1 MSWARLAAA
10 AALLMLAGCG
20 FRPLHG
26 QHAAQKGPVM
36 EQFSQIAVATIPD
49 RRGQMVRNELLDLLT
64 PRGEPAQPRY
74 VLNVGLSETIEDD
87 MIRRTGSAS
96 RSRLTLRASYQLRDG
111 DKVVDTGTARTILSY
126 DLPPD
131 QPFAAVTSER
141 DSERQAALSVAEQI
155 KSRLAV
161 YFARQQ
167 TP

>member
-26 QHAAQKGPVM
+26 QHATADEPVVAD
-36 EQFSQIAVATIPD
+36 FSQIAIATIAD

-64 PRGEPAQPRY
+64 PRGEPANARY
-74 VLNVGLSETIEDD
+74 VLNVGLSETVEDD
-87 MIRRTGSAS
+87 MILRTGAAS
-96 RSRLTLRASYQLRDG
+96 RSRLTLRASYQLREG
-111 DKVVDTGTARTILSY
+111 DKVVNTGTARTILSY

-141 DSERQAALSVAEQI
+141 DAERQAAQSVAEQI

-167 TP
+167 TQ